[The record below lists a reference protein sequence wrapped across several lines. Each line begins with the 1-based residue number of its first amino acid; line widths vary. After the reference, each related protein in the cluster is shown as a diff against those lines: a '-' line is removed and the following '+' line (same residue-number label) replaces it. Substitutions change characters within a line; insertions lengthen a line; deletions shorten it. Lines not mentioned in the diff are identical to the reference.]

1 MDDDTLDDL
10 LARIAPAPSPA
21 AVSTALQLARQTAAE
36 QCRPSRWQHR
46 RPVVIAAFAAGA
58 LLASGAGTLTAY
70 QLGIPPFQ
78 GTDPGSE
85 RIATPIPVEY
95 TNSLGKQV
103 RCQAFTEWEDL
114 TADQR
119 ATLDTLGEDPFWV
132 GYGDRVLASPE
143 LQSASVLDQ
152 QQAVFDQVDED
163 LPRRAAAALAAAG
176 QSPSTAVYHGTAI
189 SCVPGGANGR

>member
-1 MDDDTLDDL
+1 VDDDTLDAL
-10 LARIAPAPSPA
+10 LARTAPSPSPE
-21 AVSTALQLARQTAAE
+21 AVNTALQLARWTATE
-36 QCRPSRWQHR
+36 ER
-46 RPVVIAAFAAGA
+46 RPARRHDRRPLVIVAFAAGA

-114 TADQR
+114 TAEQR
-119 ATLDTLGEDPFWV
+119 TTLTMLGEDPFWV
-132 GYGDRVLASPE
+132 GYGDRVLTSQQM
-143 LQSASVLDQ
+143 QSAPVLDQ
-152 QQAVFDQVDED
+152 EQAVFDQVFQD

-176 QSPSTAVYHGTAI
+176 QSSSTAVYHGSAI
-189 SCVPGGANGR
+189 SCVPGGANGQ